1 MRPPESELPHLA
13 GATAPLSDR
22 GRSPNRD
29 LCLCGM
35 TSRNREAVH
44 RHSFSTLAPF
54 WDVELSRHHSW
65 RHTSSATDT
74 PPRLMDCENPA
85 VLVLRSCNLRASFLR
100 PSIIYAWGFWKNPSG
115 FSCNRVRSEHLSW
128 HLE

>member
-74 PPRLMDCENPA
+74 PPCLMDCENPA
-85 VLVLRSCNLRASFLR
+85 VLVLRSCNSPGVLPPTLNHICVGFLEK
-100 PSIIYAWGFWKNPSG
+100 SIRLFVQSSAF
-115 FSCNRVRSEHLSW
+115 
-128 HLE
+128 